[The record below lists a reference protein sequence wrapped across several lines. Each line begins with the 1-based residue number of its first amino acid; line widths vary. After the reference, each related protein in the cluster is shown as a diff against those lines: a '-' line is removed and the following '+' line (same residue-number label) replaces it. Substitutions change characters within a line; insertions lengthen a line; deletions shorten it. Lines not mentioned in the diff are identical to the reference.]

1 MKPSWLRKVYPVLL
15 VVLLTAASIASLVAT
30 ADYTRAVMES
40 QQDPETLAVLQQVFP
55 EATFY
60 SYDID
65 TEVYTV
71 YNNGRNQIGYA
82 FYGTDWGYISEITV
96 LVGLED
102 AETIRGIYVTKQLDT
117 PQYWKRLVDKNFFD
131 QFNGLKVADCDL
143 TRNGGV
149 LDAVSMATYSSRGV
163 IGAVQD
169 ALTKI
174 EYID

>member
-1 MKPSWLRKVYPVLL
+1 VRLRWTRALYPALLL
-15 VVLLTAASIASLVAT
+15 VVLTAASIASLVAM
-30 ADYTRAVMES
+30 AGYTRAVLES
-40 QQDPETLAVLQQVFP
+40 QQNPETLAALQQVFP

-60 SYDID
+60 SFDID

-71 YNNGRNQIGYA
+71 YNNGRTHIGYA
-82 FYGTDWGYISEITV
+82 FYGSKWGYISNITV

-102 AETIRGIYVTKQLDT
+102 SQTIRGIYVTKQLES

-131 QFNGLKVADCDL
+131 QFDGIKVADCNL
-143 TRNGGV
+143 ERYGGI
-149 LDAVSMATYSSRGV
+149 LDTVTGATYSSRGV
-163 IGAVQD
+163 VAAVQD